1 MASDDQDTSVDRDW
15 ESGVDRVGDLL
26 SDDGARSGSGAHSD
40 RRSRRKQLFED
51 DGELFSAAPDSS
63 ARESDDEQ
71 GDPAEF
77 EDAPDDNNDAVGL
90 DDAYREP
97 QTTDDAGFDAGECEP
112 PDAEGTGELPEMIS
126 SEEVSLSDG
135 VSDAASVTEAA
146 SSDERVPEDEAD
158 GAAAQAEADEVAE
171 DAAGDEPA
179 DGAPGLR
186 SVPLAL
192 ERGRRYLREHPRAL
206 DLIVVAAILAVV
218 CIGFGTAIGAIM
230 GNESYMEEGRD
241 REEAAMI
248 PVVDDADL
256 PFASLL
262 LSSLS
267 EGEYPRLVA
276 DFSIQ
281 VSDPAAFPALT
292 LESFDIS
299 DRAAGSKDSVPVADA
314 SVTQTGPQS
323 YQLACTVAEDD
334 PSVDHELV
342 VDLRPETGFRGGMTI
357 GYDAPEP
364 VVEEPAPQN
373 NYYYYWW

>member
-1 MASDDQDTSVDRDW
+1 MASDDLDTSVDRDW
-15 ESGVDRVGDLL
+15 ETGADRVGDLL
-26 SDDGARSGSGAHSD
+26 SDDDARSGSGAHSD

-51 DGELFSAAPDSS
+51 DGELFSAAPNSF
-63 ARESDDEQ
+63 ARESDDGQ
-71 GDPAEF
+71 GGSAEF
-77 EDAPDDNNDAVGL
+77 EDAPDDNDAAAH
-90 DDAYREP
+90 DDAFQEP
-97 QTTDDAGFDAGECEP
+97 QATDDAGGDAGECELQ
-112 PDAEGTGELPEMIS
+112 DAEDTGELSEVIS
-126 SEEVSLSDG
+126 GEEVSSDEA
-135 VSDAASVTEAA
+135 SDAASASEVA
-146 SSDERVPEDEAD
+146 SSDERVPEDEVD
-158 GAAAQAEADEVAE
+158 DAAAQGEAAEDAE
-171 DAAGDEPA
+171 DAAGDELA
-179 DGAPGLR
+179 DGASGLR

-192 ERGRRYLREHPRAL
+192 ERGRRYLREHPRVF
-206 DLIVVAAILAVV
+206 DLIVVGAILAVV

-241 REEAAMI
+241 REKAAMI
-248 PVVDDADL
+248 PVVDDAEL
-256 PFASLL
+256 PYASLL

-281 VSDPAAFPALT
+281 VADPVALPALT

-299 DRAAGSKDSVPVADA
+299 DRAAGSKDSAPVADA

-323 YQLACTVAEDD
+323 YQLACTVTEDD